1 MKKIRMLYDVV
12 ECTSSSILWQNLLQS
27 IRGVLVWPDMKDQ
40 PFQATQTPNS
50 AIMNY
55 QRSGNTI
62 FFLASITTWMHIN
75 CVVLTKQLKLQS
87 RRKKR
92 TAKIGWWQIDTRS
105 WASEEASYWGV
116 PSDPDLTGYITS
128 QKSVINFY

>member
-1 MKKIRMLYDVV
+1 
-12 ECTSSSILWQNLLQS
+12 
-27 IRGVLVWPDMKDQ
+27 MKDQ

-55 QRSGNTI
+55 QRSSNTI

-75 CVVLTKQLKLQS
+75 CVVLTKQQLKLQS

-92 TAKIGWWQIDTRS
+92 TAKIGW
-105 WASEEASYWGV
+105 
-116 PSDPDLTGYITS
+116 
-128 QKSVINFY
+128 